1 MERLERNLLML
12 KQLKTT
18 FESHPVVKA
27 GLAALMGLSLSL
39 NLSLPQPA
47 QALKM
52 DHKTHDELIGRLE
65 STLETMSKSAKE
77 RPAVIHRLAGLYSDR
92 ARLKSME
99 EVERNCTLS

>member
-52 DHKTHDELIGRLE
+52 DHKTHD
-65 STLETMSKSAKE
+65 
-77 RPAVIHRLAGLYSDR
+77 
-92 ARLKSME
+92 
-99 EVERNCTLS
+99 